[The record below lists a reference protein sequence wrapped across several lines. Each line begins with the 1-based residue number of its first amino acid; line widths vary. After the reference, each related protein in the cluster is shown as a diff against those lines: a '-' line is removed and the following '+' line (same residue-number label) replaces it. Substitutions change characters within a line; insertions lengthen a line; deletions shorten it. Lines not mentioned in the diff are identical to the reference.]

1 MCIEDETNKL
11 WGLLQ
16 ANCLYGGFS
25 LNAWDYEPRANQ
37 DILPI
42 VEHLEVILDCL
53 LLQGHQS
60 NIERL
65 ASPVLPQTRNGP
77 KEKQK
82 SVAHGGDEGEAVG
95 ASSDE
100 GEAVKE
106 INSFINTATKPARP
120 SKANAQN
127 VSRIQHQASGG
138 GAGEEEM
145 WQPAEDATEIDSKQF
160 TISMICTKFR
170 SAITLIACLCQLA
183 TLTAQY
189 SQFRE
194 FFEELQK
201 IMGISAYGAQLD
213 NRTISEEQL
222 DSLLEIFQFQNMKV
236 LVKKLKMTVLRNVE
250 YYAQPLQYEDSVR
263 PRRKPSR
270 ILDAKQD
277 QYDFIDIWFR
287 SMMVSN
293 LAALFVNKQLRNY
306 KMLNAAF
313 VDSQKVTNT
322 VKLQQIFL

>member
-145 WQPAEDATEIDSKQF
+145 QVF
-160 TISMICTKFR
+160 H
-170 SAITLIACLCQLA
+170 L
-183 TLTAQY
+183 
-189 SQFRE
+189 
-194 FFEELQK
+194 
-201 IMGISAYGAQLD
+201 
-213 NRTISEEQL
+213 
-222 DSLLEIFQFQNMKV
+222 
-236 LVKKLKMTVLRNVE
+236 
-250 YYAQPLQYEDSVR
+250 
-263 PRRKPSR
+263 
-270 ILDAKQD
+270 
-277 QYDFIDIWFR
+277 
-287 SMMVSN
+287 
-293 LAALFVNKQLRNY
+293 
-306 KMLNAAF
+306 
-313 VDSQKVTNT
+313 
-322 VKLQQIFL
+322 